1 MPQAA
6 VPALVGATLISGH
19 QQSKAAKSAAK
30 SQQQAA
36 DQAAQV
42 QREALQ
48 QFRLASE
55 PFRFGGQQAI
65 NPLLQSLGISPIQM
79 PQNPVFNMMTGQ
91 PIQQSFDRRAEIE
104 ARLAEL
110 RALRGNQ

>member
-6 VPALVGATLISGH
+6 VPLAIGATVIGSAN
-19 QQSKAAKSAAK
+19 QARAARRAASA
-30 SQQQAA
+30 QENAA

-48 QFRLASE
+48 QYRLASE

-65 NPLLQSLGISPIQM
+65 NPLLQSLGIQQIGLPNQPI
-79 PQNPVFNMMTGQ
+79 FNMLTGAPTESQ
-91 PIQQSFDRRAEIE
+91 DRRAEIE
-104 ARLAEL
+104 ARLKEL
-110 RALRGNQ
+110 RAQRGL